1 MCLNLL
7 YSQNTVGRALLHTAF
22 TYLTARDTES
32 NKQSQYGCAR
42 KKLYKIEI
50 IFVIK
55 VLGVYKNKNEI
66 FLQIL
71 SEKYIDMRTE
81 FT

>member
-1 MCLNLL
+1 MRLNLL

-50 IFVIK
+50 IFEIK
-55 VLGVYKNKNEI
+55 CL
-66 FLQIL
+66 
-71 SEKYIDMRTE
+71 
-81 FT
+81 